1 MLAFAGE
8 IRADTLSATLNDAV
22 KAASGLVSD
31 APVSTVVVVVVAVVV
46 AMAAMVGGVLLP
58 IFLFCFDVDGC
69 CAVQG
74 VAFLDLPSCQ
84 SGLTLDPAATHETA
98 TIQSVY
104 TSGTAAEAQIKA
116 LADFVNA
123 SKRLVI
129 IAGVRAAVPVL

>member
-1 MLAFAGE
+1 VLAFAGE

-58 IFLFCFDVDGC
+58 FLFLFDVDGC

-104 TSGTAAEAQIKA
+104 TSGTAAEAEIKA

>member
-58 IFLFCFDVDGC
+58 NIFNFF
-69 CAVQG
+69 
-74 VAFLDLPSCQ
+74 
-84 SGLTLDPAATHETA
+84 
-98 TIQSVY
+98 
-104 TSGTAAEAQIKA
+104 
-116 LADFVNA
+116 
-123 SKRLVI
+123 
-129 IAGVRAAVPVL
+129 